1 MYTVKRFHDICAG
14 HRVVGHEG
22 KCRYLHGHNY
32 RVHFSCVA
40 DVSKRSAELG
50 LPKKH
55 IELDD
60 LGRVIDFG
68 VIKEKLC
75 MWLEVNWDHKFIA
88 WNHDEAIQHM
98 ARESIND
105 IADSLVFVPFNPTAE
120 NMAAYLVEVIGP
132 MQLEGTGVVLEEVK
146 IEETYK
152 CHVSYA
158 KEVKNCD

>member
-1 MYTVKRFHDICAG
+1 MYRVKRFHDICAG

-22 KCRYLHGHNY
+22 KCKYLHGHNY

-40 DVSKRSAELG
+40 DTSKQSAELG

-75 MWLEVNWDHKFIA
+75 MWLEDNWDHKFIA
-88 WNHDEAIQHM
+88 WEHDEAIRHM
-98 ARESIND
+98 AMESID
-105 IADSLVFVPFNPTAE
+105 DMLDSFVYVPFNPTAE

-152 CHVSYA
+152 CHVSYT
-158 KEVKNCD
+158 KEGE